1 VSADESG
8 FGELIIMEEEA
19 ALEGGAASLA
29 DDSMDVNCAGN
40 SGVRSV
46 CLLTL
51 LVGCDNGVPRNVAG
65 SEDIPDMFMCEG
77 SEGVAKL
84 LYD

>member
-1 VSADESG
+1 MSADESG
-8 FGELIIMEEEA
+8 FGELIIMDEEA

-29 DDSMDVNCAGN
+29 DDSMDVSCAGN

-46 CLLTL
+46 CLLML
-51 LVGCDNGVPRNVAG
+51 LVVCDNDVPRNVVG
-65 SEDIPDMFMCEG
+65 SDDIPDMLMCEG
-77 SEGVAKL
+77 SDGVAKL